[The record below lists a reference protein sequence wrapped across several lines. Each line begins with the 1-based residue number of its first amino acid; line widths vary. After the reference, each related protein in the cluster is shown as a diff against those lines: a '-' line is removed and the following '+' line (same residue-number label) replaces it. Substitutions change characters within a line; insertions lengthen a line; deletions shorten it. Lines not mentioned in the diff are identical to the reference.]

1 LFNYI
6 TDEIRNRT
14 TKIEYH
20 NDEVVETAEL
30 MNGRTQAKPAFI
42 VVHDDGYFRTEIKK
56 KRKE

>member
-42 VVHDDGYFRTEIKK
+42 VVHDDGYFRTEI
-56 KRKE
+56 